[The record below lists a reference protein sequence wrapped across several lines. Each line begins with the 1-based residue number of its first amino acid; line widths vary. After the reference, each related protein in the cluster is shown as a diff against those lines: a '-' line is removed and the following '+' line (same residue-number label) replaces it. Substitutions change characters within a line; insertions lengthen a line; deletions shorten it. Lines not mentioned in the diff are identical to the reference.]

1 MSDLAQ
7 SGATVAGG
15 GDTTGKSQRRESFT
29 GRGAFL
35 ITAIGSAVGLGNIW
49 RFPYVAYTN
58 GGGAFIVPY
67 LVALLTAG
75 IPLLFLDYAVGHK
88 FRGSPPMA
96 LRRLNKRTE
105 AIGWW
110 QTLICWVIVIYY
122 AVIIAWAIRYV
133 GFSVTKAWGNDP
145 EGFLTGN
152 FLHVASNVD
161 VEFHFVSGVFWP
173 LLLLWVFVLAIMA
186 TGIEKGITRASRI
199 FMPLLAVMFIAL
211 VIIALTLNGA
221 STGLNALFT
230 PSWDALGNYQVW
242 MAAYGQIFFSL
253 SVGFGIMV
261 TYASYLKPKSD
272 LTGSGLVVGFANS
285 SFEILAGLGV
295 FAALGFMATASG
307 KPVSE
312 VASSGIGLA
321 FIAFPQIISRAGAV
335 GPILGVLF
343 FVSLVFAGIT
353 SMISLLEVVVAAFR
367 EKTGMPRKAATWIIG
382 GVTAVASI
390 MLFPTTTGLNLL
402 DVPDHFINNI
412 GIVGVALLTCLVIS
426 WVLRKLPVLRD
437 DLNEYSSFKVNKVW
451 MALVSVAAPLVLLG
465 LWITEII
472 TVASKGYGGMPKNF
486 VRIFGWG
493 TSVLVIVVAVALSL
507 VPWPH
512 RSAINHELTREEE
525 LAREN
530 TQETQKGALL

>member
-1 MSDLAQ
+1 M
-7 SGATVAGG
+7 
-15 GDTTGKSQRRESFT
+15 
-29 GRGAFL
+29 
-35 ITAIGSAVGLGNIW
+35 
-49 RFPYVAYTN
+49 
-58 GGGAFIVPY
+58 PY

-96 LRRLNKRTE
+96 LRRLHKRAE

-133 GFSVTKAWGNDP
+133 GFSVTKAWGSNP
-145 EGFLTGN
+145 EGFLTGG

-173 LLLLWVFVLAIMA
+173 LLLLWLFVLAIVA
-186 TGIEKGITRASRI
+186 TGVEKGVTRASWI

-211 VIIALTLNGA
+211 VIVALTLDGA
-221 STGLNALFT
+221 SVGLDALFT

-272 LTGSGLVVGFANS
+272 LTGSGMVVGFANS

-312 VASSGIGLA
+312 VAGSGIGLA
-321 FIAFPQIISRAGAV
+321 FIAFPQIISQAGAV

-353 SMISLLEVVVAAFR
+353 SMISLLEVVIAAFR
-367 EKTGMPRKAATWIIG
+367 EKTGMSRKAASWIIG
-382 GVTAVASI
+382 GVTATASI
-390 MLFPTTTGLNLL
+390 VLFPTTTGLKLL
-402 DVPDHFINNI
+402 DVTDHFINNI
-412 GIVGVALLTCLVIS
+412 GIVGVALLACLVIS
-426 WVLRKLPVLRD
+426 WALRKLPVLRD
-437 DLNEYSSFKVNKVW
+437 HLNEYSSFKVNNVW
-451 MALVSVAAPLVLLG
+451 MLLVSVVVPLVLLG
-465 LWITEII
+465 LWITEVI
-472 TVASKGYGGMPKNF
+472 TVASKGYGGMPGDF
-486 VRIFGWG
+486 VGIFGWG
-493 TSVLVIVVAVALSL
+493 MSILVVVLALALSFI
-507 VPWPH
+507 PWPH
-512 RSAINHELTREEE
+512 RSAIHHELTHDEE

-530 TQETQKGALL
+530 SQQTQEGILS